1 MVSDLVCFDL
11 QDFLFFFQWWAW
23 MELGTNSKRLAK
35 EYRERESDHKRKWLL
50 FYFLGLNFINEII
63 LGEHTYFWEWYLK
76 LRNGRGEYSG

>member
-1 MVSDLVCFDL
+1 
-11 QDFLFFFQWWAW
+11 

-76 LRNGRGEYSG
+76 LRNGRGGIQRLSQEILRPWGLN